1 MKTVLE
7 EEEEKEENVT
17 CRAHA
22 LIARETFPARA
33 ACAGFSNENS
43 TDRSARRFA
52 SSCTCVPNRCEARS
66 TDHARGVHVLPVK
79 INEDVV
85 QPAAA
90 CRRQELPA
98 GRQGATTVRN
108 KCATRKQRAGYCRSE
123 MPPPGNGEARR
134 VRDQDVPVRFD
145 PLRSLACVLGC

>member
-1 MKTVLE
+1 
-7 EEEEKEENVT
+7 VT

-66 TDHARGVHVLPVK
+66 TDHARGVLHVLPVK
-79 INEDVV
+79 INEDVWCS
-85 QPAAA
+85 QQQHAGGRS
-90 CRRQELPA
+90 CPA